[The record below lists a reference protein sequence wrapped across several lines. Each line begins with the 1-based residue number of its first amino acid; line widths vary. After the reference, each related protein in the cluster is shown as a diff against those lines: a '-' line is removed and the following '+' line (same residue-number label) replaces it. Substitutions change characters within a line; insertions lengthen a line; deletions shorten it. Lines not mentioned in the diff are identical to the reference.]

1 MADGKAT
8 GGAANAGKLTVMAKL
23 ALVLIVGLV
32 LLGLVRHG
40 ISLENWRRLWSN
52 LFERPEGPMW
62 FRFIL
67 QPVMASIAAIKDGI
81 KDAKTG
87 RSPYFWT
94 IVHDRRQRTE
104 RLSEGLVATAQI
116 IVIGVIMDTI
126 YQLKALPE
134 YYPGEAVN
142 VALLLAFV
150 PYLLLRGPVA
160 RIARRWT
167 APKVSGSAAGGD

>member
-1 MADGKAT
+1 
-8 GGAANAGKLTVMAKL
+8 
-23 ALVLIVGLV
+23 
-32 LLGLVRHG
+32 
-40 ISLENWRRLWSN
+40 
-52 LFERPEGPMW
+52 MW
-62 FRFIL
+62 FRFIM
-67 QPVMASIAAIKDGI
+67 QPVMASIAAIKDGL

-94 IVHDRRQRTE
+94 IVHDPRQRTE
-104 RLSEGLVATAQI
+104 RLSEGLVSTAQI

-142 VALLLAFV
+142 VTLLLAFV

-160 RIARRWT
+160 RIARRWM
-167 APKVSGSAAGGD
+167 APKVSGSAAG